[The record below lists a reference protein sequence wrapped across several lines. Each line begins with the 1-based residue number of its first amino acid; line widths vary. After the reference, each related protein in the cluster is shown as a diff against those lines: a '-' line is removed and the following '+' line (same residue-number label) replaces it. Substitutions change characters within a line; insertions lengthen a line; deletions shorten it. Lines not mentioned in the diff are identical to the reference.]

1 MFAMQAGDLNTVT
14 TLKLGCHVCAVRYS
28 CEIHGRSAG
37 NAASAGVGNKWACRS
52 RSLLRAHAL
61 GLSETDGNAG
71 TCE

>member
-52 RSLLRAHAL
+52 RSLLRARAL